1 MLFFSVTIKGSSMDK
16 EMMTLTGTD
25 SSGRRVP
32 PNYLYN
38 TGSEQGI
45 GGSDHDQ
52 RSHNRNHA
60 TEDQL
65 GPLPPNWEKAYTD
78 SEEVYFIELVLNFSI
93 QSSIYRNTINV
104 LYKFNYQQTK

>member
-1 MLFFSVTIKGSSMDK
+1 MFKQIFFVAIEGGSMDK

-25 SSGRRVP
+25 TSGRRVP

-45 GGSDHDQ
+45 GGPDHDP
-52 RSHNRNHA
+52 RIHNRNHA

-65 GPLPPNWEKAYTD
+65 GPLPSNWEKAYTD
-78 SEEVYFIELVLNFSI
+78 SGEVYFIE
-93 QSSIYRNTINV
+93 
-104 LYKFNYQQTK
+104 